1 MDDRVYTHR
10 PHLCRCSLLTRFQL
24 GFLLMMIG
32 AWVQEVTYSHQRTDM
47 TPAILTVTSKDTVV
61 REQLTPQPYL
71 VNGMSLADTQAAI
84 AVGKSHTPLPITNPI
99 LLNSPV

>member
-1 MDDRVYTHR
+1 
-10 PHLCRCSLLTRFQL
+10 
-24 GFLLMMIG
+24 
-32 AWVQEVTYSHQRTDM
+32 M

-99 LLNSPV
+99 LLNSPVCTKVVLQNDQARPSRGGENDPFC